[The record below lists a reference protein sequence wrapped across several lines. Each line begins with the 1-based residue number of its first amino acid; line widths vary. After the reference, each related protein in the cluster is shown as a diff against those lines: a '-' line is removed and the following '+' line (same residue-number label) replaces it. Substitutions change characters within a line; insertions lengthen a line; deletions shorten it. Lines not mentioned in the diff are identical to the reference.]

1 MCYVFFFN
9 DTATTEIYTLSL
21 HDALPI
27 SHIFFGILA
36 VAVQVAVFRLSR
48 DDSIHLRICFIGG
61 ISLNI
66 CHLVYFV
73 RLPHAIVRIAVER
86 SQLLAFD
93 HAEDKAFELTVSLC
107 LHLRDGGNLLE
118 RTFVVRERQVG
129 APVPVFR
136 TYRSGSQRN
145 LNTSV
150 SDFARIAQQSV
161 PTGINGLF
169 YFHQH
174 TLRQFVVQVDA
185 GGNTSAEEREVESR
199 IPLVV
204 TFPL

>member
-66 CHLVYFV
+66 CHLVHFV
-73 RLPHAIVRIAVER
+73 RLSHALVRITVER

-93 HAEDKAFELTVSLC
+93 HAEDKGFELTVSL
-107 LHLRDGGNLLE
+107 
-118 RTFVVRERQVG
+118 
-129 APVPVFR
+129 
-136 TYRSGSQRN
+136 RSEEQ
-145 LNTSV
+145 TSEL
-150 SDFARIAQQSV
+150 QS
-161 PTGINGLF
+161 
-169 YFHQH
+169 
-174 TLRQFVVQVDA
+174 
-185 GGNTSAEEREVESR
+185 
-199 IPLVV
+199 
-204 TFPL
+204 